1 MGRIKKKSSK
11 GQVGI
16 STASLPDIVFI
27 LLFFFMAVATMKTT
41 DPLVE
46 YQKPTGSAIYRFED
60 VSVLANIRVG
70 KEIGSNSNVA
80 RIQLN
85 DALKSLDEIAAFII
99 SKRSSL
105 DADRVNDI
113 VAYLDIDVKTKMA
126 IVNKIKEQLQA
137 IEQYE
142 VAYSAL
148 EVD

>member
-1 MGRIKKKSSK
+1 MARIKKKSGK
-11 GQVGI
+11 GQPGI

-27 LLFFFMAVATMKTT
+27 LLFFFMAVATLKTT

-46 YQKPTGSAIYRFED
+46 YTKPSGNAIYRFED
-60 VSVLANIRVG
+60 VSLLANIRVG
-70 KEIGSNSNVA
+70 KEIGSKSKVA

-85 DALKSLDEIAAFII
+85 SALKSIDDIAEFIV

-105 DADRVNDI
+105 DAAKVNDL
-113 VAYLDIDVKTKMA
+113 VAYLDIDIKTKMA
-126 IVNKIKEQLQA
+126 IVNKIKERLQQ

-148 EVD
+148 ENE